1 MSIKE
6 VDERMLEVQ
15 NKNCSSFAEW
25 IPNNIKTAV
34 CDIPPTRLKM
44 AATFMGNNT
53 AIQTLMKRMGE
64 QFRVM
69 LKRKSNSLHFALN
82 HIWIFLLMWTF

>member
-1 MSIKE
+1 M
-6 VDERMLEVQ
+6 Q

-53 AIQTLMKRMGE
+53 AIQTLIKRMGDE
-64 QFRVM
+64 FRVM
-69 LKRKSNSLHFALN
+69 LKMKSNS
-82 HIWIFLLMWTF
+82 

>member
-1 MSIKE
+1 MVFRGRMSIKE

-15 NKNCSSFAEW
+15 NKNASGFAEW

-53 AIQTLMKRMGE
+53 AIQSLMRRMGD
-64 QFRVM
+64 QYRVM
-69 LKRKSNSLHFALN
+69 LKRWSR
-82 HIWIFLLMWTF
+82 W

>member
-1 MSIKE
+1 MAIAIFLFDIGKHFGNVIAMPNLALFS
-6 VDERMLEVQ
+6 R
-15 NKNCSSFAEW
+15 

-53 AIQTLMKRMGE
+53 AIQTLMKRMGD
-64 QFRVM
+64 QYRVM
-69 LKRKSNSLHFALN
+69 LKRKSNFEHFPALTN
-82 HIWIFLLMWTF
+82 LIF

>member
-1 MSIKE
+1 MNVRYLTVAVVFRGRMSIKD

-15 NKNCSSFAEW
+15 NKNASGFAEW

-53 AIQTLMKRMGE
+53 AIQSLMRRMGD
-64 QFRVM
+64 QYRVM
-69 LKRKSNSLHFALN
+69 LKRWSR
-82 HIWIFLLMWTF
+82 

>member
-1 MSIKE
+1 MMPTGPALN
-6 VDERMLEVQ
+6 V
-15 NKNCSSFAEW
+15 KNCSSFAEW

-53 AIQTLMKRMGE
+53 AIQTLIKRMGD

-69 LKRKSNSLHFALN
+69 LKRKSNS
-82 HIWIFLLMWTF
+82 

>member
-1 MSIKE
+1 M
-6 VDERMLEVQ
+6 Q

-69 LKRKSNSLHFALN
+69 LKRKSNSESSHLSSDIL
-82 HIWIFLLMWTF
+82 TFDVYILGKRICTYL

>member
-1 MSIKE
+1 M
-6 VDERMLEVQ
+6 Q

-53 AIQTLMKRMGE
+53 AIQTLIKRMGD

-69 LKRKSNSLHFALN
+69 LKRKSNSSQFALN
-82 HIWIFLLMWTF
+82 VVSDVLTDVYILGKPICTCL